1 MTAVQVDQSPAV
13 PVSMARSWRLVSAA
27 SIDAC
32 SPAELTAADVTV
44 LDLEAG
50 CPDELKAAGRDAVT
64 RYADEGHRV
73 WIRANGATTGEW
85 AADMELAASHPR
97 IEGVVLAMAEAGDEV
112 RASLHAGGKPVVAM
126 VETARAFVAFS
137 DIATSG
143 TVRIAF
149 GTGDFR
155 RDLGIGNDPTALLH
169 ARSQLVLMSRGHDLA
184 PPIDGPTVVD
194 DADVT
199 RTDSVHARTLG
210 MTGRVCLTHTQ
221 TEVVNEVFAPSATDL
236 HAARSLL
243 ASPPEGY
250 AGAIAPRLAHARQ
263 VVHRAGV
270 FGVDAP

>member
-1 MTAVQVDQSPAV
+1 
-13 PVSMARSWRLVSAA
+13 MARSWRLVSAA

-32 SPAELTAADVTV
+32 APDELSAADVTV

-50 CPDELKAAGRDAVT
+50 CPDELKPQGRDAVL
-64 RYADEGHRV
+64 RHADAGHRV
-73 WIRANGATTGEW
+73 WIRANGATTTDW
-85 AADMELAASHPR
+85 ATDLDLAASHPNV
-97 IEGVVLAMAEAGDEV
+97 EGVVLAMAETGDEV
-112 RASLHAGGKPVVAM
+112 RASLDACGKPVVAM
-126 VETARAFVAFS
+126 VETARAFVGFS

-143 TVRIAF
+143 TARIAF

-169 ARSQLVLMSRGHDLA
+169 ARSQLVLMSRGHDLP

-194 DADVT
+194 DADVA
-199 RTDSVHARTLG
+199 RTDSVHARSLG
-210 MTGRVCLTHTQ
+210 MTGRICLTHTHTQ
-221 TEVVNEVFAPSATDL
+221 VVNEVFAPSPTDV

-263 VVHRAGV
+263 VIHRAGV
-270 FGVDAP
+270 FGIDAH